1 MQVDKALAAGTSP
14 RFAAGPP
21 GHEDGLC
28 DTPGKMQP
36 GGLSI
41 WRDIPEG
48 DAAENLADGP
58 DGPAAGQPASFRQGN
73 HQRSRRA
80 LERKA
85 YHPGTGA
92 DFHRVDLPRP
102 DAAKGVGGPLLIDP
116 KIAALDLGAEENGC
130 AVRPGQGETSGDG
143 GGEAV
148 TVRGVGME
156 VHRERCFCA
165 TLCRSVR

>member
-1 MQVDKALAAGTSP
+1 MLRQGPALIIRLAGVALRSRPFAEPEAGKKGPGGLPVQVDKALAAGTRP

-58 DGPAAGQPASFRQGN
+58 DGARRRSACVLPAG
-73 HQRSRRA
+73 
-80 LERKA
+80 
-85 YHPGTGA
+85 
-92 DFHRVDLPRP
+92 
-102 DAAKGVGGPLLIDP
+102 
-116 KIAALDLGAEENGC
+116 
-130 AVRPGQGETSGDG
+130 
-143 GGEAV
+143 
-148 TVRGVGME
+148 
-156 VHRERCFCA
+156 
-165 TLCRSVR
+165 

>member
-1 MQVDKALAAGTSP
+1 VQVDKALAAGTRS

-58 DGPAAGQPASFRQGN
+58 DRPAAGQPASFRKVN

-80 LERKA
+80 LERA
-85 YHPGTGA
+85 RMFT
-92 DFHRVDLPRP
+92 V
-102 DAAKGVGGPLLIDP
+102 LI
-116 KIAALDLGAEENGC
+116 C
-130 AVRPGQGETSGDG
+130 PGQTSRRASAGPS
-143 GGEAV
+143 
-148 TVRGVGME
+148 
-156 VHRERCFCA
+156 
-165 TLCRSVR
+165 L